1 MVALKS
7 SRLGA
12 LLVAFALVLSFFGAL
27 QLLTT
32 GTASATALACPAP
45 ATNVNDKV
53 DLDWDNLQLVNP
65 QGTQAKTVADLWDLG
80 VKLPWK
86 TKGAVKAGDFF
97 TYDATVAEAGTGQ
110 PILRPTAERTFDVR
124 SANGVVV
131 GCGTWGTDGIV
142 TVVFNENADSAA
154 EWAGSVTTS
163 AMVHYTGPAKE
174 NFQVQVGNKL
184 VANKL
189 NMVVKP
195 TGEARYAK
203 EGWLGLS
210 DSEDGDENKAV
221 MWRVILPAGDQ
232 SVTGASI
239 VDEVPAGEDWSFD
252 CATVTDYVKA
262 HTFVVV
268 DPTTPEGK
276 RQSKDTS
283 NGAFGAGST
292 VACTSQKVTVNFP
305 TIPAHQSAIVEI
317 PSRVEGAKR
326 AADVSGKF
334 TNTVNFN
341 VPGKNVAPVTKVA
354 RFGAVADAFA
364 HQTFSVIKK
373 VDGEL
378 PESAKNLDYT
388 LSITLKNDTDPSVN
402 KTYQA
407 TVKAGKKYTYP
418 GTLPLGTQVTV
429 SEGDLPTADG
439 ITWNEAESRIFETA
453 QGVSLKTNNRE
464 ATFTLSED
472 NVFVL
477 TLNNKLAPTPMPTP
491 SESPTPT
498 PSPTPSESP
507 TPTPTPSESPTPT
520 PTPTPSESPT
530 PTPTPTPSESPT
542 PTPTPTPSES
552 PTPTP
557 TPTPSE
563 SPTPTPTPTPSTPP
577 APRLAKTGAD
587 TTSLGFLAGLVTIAG
602 VSLVIAQR
610 RRG

>member
-477 TLNNKLAPTPMPTP
+477 TLNNKLAPTPTPTP

-507 TPTPTPSESPTPT
+507 TPTPTPP
-520 PTPTPSESPT
+520 
-530 PTPTPTPSESPT
+530 
-542 PTPTPTPSES
+542 
-552 PTPTP
+552 
-557 TPTPSE
+557 
-563 SPTPTPTPTPSTPP
+563 PTPSTPP

>member
-65 QGTQAKTVADLWDLG
+65 QGTRAKTVADLWDLG

-305 TIPAHQSAIVEI
+305 TIPANQSAIVEI

-453 QGVSLKTNNRE
+453 QGVSLKANNRE

-477 TLNNKLAPTPMPTP
+477 TLNNKLAPTPTPTP
-491 SESPTPT
+491 SE
-498 PSPTPSESP
+498 
-507 TPTPTPSESPTPT
+507 TPTPTPS
-520 PTPTPSESPT
+520 
-530 PTPTPTPSESPT
+530 
-542 PTPTPTPSES
+542 
-552 PTPTP
+552 
-557 TPTPSE
+557 PTPSE

-587 TTSLGFLAGLVTIAG
+587 TTSLGFLAGLVTIA
-602 VSLVIAQR
+602 
-610 RRG
+610 

>member
-110 PILRPTAERTFDVR
+110 PILRPTAERTFNVR

-174 NFQVQVGNKL
+174 NFQVQVGNKV
-184 VANKL
+184 VASKL

-239 VDEVPAGEDWSFD
+239 VDEVPAGEDWFFD

-305 TIPAHQSAIVEI
+305 TIPANQSAIVEI
-317 PSRVEGAKR
+317 PSRVQGAKR

-364 HQTFSVIKK
+364 HQTFAVIKK

-388 LSITLKNDTDPSVN
+388 LSITLKNDMDPSVN

-429 SEGDLPTADG
+429 SEGELPTADG

-453 QGVSLKTNNRE
+453 QGVSLKANNRE

-477 TLNNKLAPTPMPTP
+477 TLNNKLAPTPTP

-498 PSPTPSESP
+498 PS
-507 TPTPTPSESPTPT
+507 PTPSESPTPT

-530 PTPTPTPSESPT
+530 PTPTPP
-542 PTPTPTPSES
+542 
-552 PTPTP
+552 
-557 TPTPSE
+557 
-563 SPTPTPTPTPSTPP
+563 PTPSTPP
-577 APRLAKTGAD
+577 APRLAKTGTD
-587 TTSLGFLAGLVTIAG
+587 TTTLGFLAGLVTIAG

>member
-378 PESAKNLDYT
+378 PESVKNLDYT

-453 QGVSLKTNNRE
+453 QGVSLKANNRE

-477 TLNNKLAPTPMPTP
+477 TLNNKLA
-491 SESPTPT
+491 
-498 PSPTPSESP
+498 
-507 TPTPTPSESPTPT
+507 
-520 PTPTPSESPT
+520 

>member
-163 AMVHYTGPAKE
+163 AMVHYTGPAKG

-453 QGVSLKTNNRE
+453 QGVSLKANNRE

-477 TLNNKLAPTPMPTP
+477 TLNNKLAPTPTPTP

-498 PSPTPSESP
+498 PS
-507 TPTPTPSESPTPT
+507 
-520 PTPTPSESPT
+520 PTPSESPT

>member
-1 MVALKS
+1 
-7 SRLGA
+7 
-12 LLVAFALVLSFFGAL
+12 
-27 QLLTT
+27 
-32 GTASATALACPAP
+32 
-45 ATNVNDKV
+45 
-53 DLDWDNLQLVNP
+53 
-65 QGTQAKTVADLWDLG
+65 
-80 VKLPWK
+80 
-86 TKGAVKAGDFF
+86 
-97 TYDATVAEAGTGQ
+97 
-110 PILRPTAERTFDVR
+110 
-124 SANGVVV
+124 
-131 GCGTWGTDGIV
+131 
-142 TVVFNENADSAA
+142 
-154 EWAGSVTTS
+154 
-163 AMVHYTGPAKE
+163 MVHYTGPAKE
-174 NFQVQVGNKL
+174 NFQVQVGNKV
-184 VANKL
+184 VASKL

-195 TGEARYAK
+195 TGEACYAK
-203 EGWLGLS
+203 ESWLGLS

-305 TIPAHQSAIVEI
+305 TIPANQSAIVEI

-326 AADVSGKF
+326 AADVTGTF

-341 VPGKNVAPVTKVA
+341 VPGKNVAPVAKVA

-364 HQTFSVIKK
+364 QQTFSVIKK

-378 PESAKNLDYT
+378 PETAKNLDYT
-388 LSITLKNDTDPSVN
+388 HSITLKNDTDPSVN

-453 QGVSLKTNNRE
+453 QGVSLKANNRE
-464 ATFTLSED
+464 ATFTLSKD
-472 NVFVL
+472 NVFAL
-477 TLNNKLAPTPMPTP
+477 TLNNKLAPT
-491 SESPTPT
+491 
-498 PSPTPSESP
+498 
-507 TPTPTPSESPTPT
+507 PTPT

-542 PTPTPTPSES
+542 S
-552 PTPTP
+552 
-557 TPTPSE
+557 
-563 SPTPTPTPTPSTPP
+563 TPTPTPSTPP

-587 TTSLGFLAGLVTIAG
+587 TTSLGFLAGRVTIAG

>member
-364 HQTFSVIKK
+364 HQTFSMIKK

-378 PESAKNLDYT
+378 PESVKNIDYT

-453 QGVSLKTNNRE
+453 QGVSLKANNRE

-477 TLNNKLAPTPMPTP
+477 TLNNKLA
-491 SESPTPT
+491 
-498 PSPTPSESP
+498 
-507 TPTPTPSESPTPT
+507 
-520 PTPTPSESPT
+520 

>member
-1 MVALKS
+1 MALLYNYVLEATESHAHRQELFIVALKS
-7 SRLGA
+7 SRLGV
-12 LLVAFALVLSFFGAL
+12 LLVVFALVLSFFGAL

-32 GTASATALACPAP
+32 STASATALACPAP

-53 DLDWDNLQLVNP
+53 ALDGGNLQLVNP

-86 TKGAVKAGDFF
+86 TKGTVKAGDFF

-110 PILRPTAERTFDVR
+110 PILRPAAERTFDVR

-154 EWAGSVTTS
+154 EWSGSVTTS
-163 AMVHYTGPAKE
+163 AMVHYIGPAKE
-174 NFQVQVGNKL
+174 SFQVQVGNKV
-184 VANKL
+184 VASKF

-195 TGEARYAK
+195 TGQARYAK
-203 EGWLGLS
+203 EGWLGLR

-239 VDEVPAGEDWSFD
+239 VDEVPAGEDWSCD

-326 AADVSGKF
+326 AADMTGKF

-341 VPGKNVAPVTKVA
+341 VPGKNVAPVTTVA

-378 PESAKNLDYT
+378 PETAKNLDYT

-402 KTYQA
+402 KTYRA
-407 TVKAGKKYTYP
+407 TVKAGKKCTYP

-453 QGVSLKTNNRE
+453 QGVSLKANNRE
-464 ATFTLSED
+464 VTFTLSED
-472 NVFVL
+472 NVFAL
-477 TLNNKLAPTPMPTP
+477 TLNNKLA
-491 SESPTPT
+491 
-498 PSPTPSESP
+498 
-507 TPTPTPSESPTPT
+507 PTPT

-530 PTPTPTPSESPT
+530 PAPSL
-542 PTPTPTPSES
+542 
-552 PTPTP
+552 
-557 TPTPSE
+557 TPSE

>member
-163 AMVHYTGPAKE
+163 AMVHYTGPAKG

-453 QGVSLKTNNRE
+453 QGVSLKANNRE

-477 TLNNKLAPTPMPTP
+477 TLNNKLAPTPTPTP

-498 PSPTPSESP
+498 PS
-507 TPTPTPSESPTPT
+507 
-520 PTPTPSESPT
+520 
-530 PTPTPTPSESPT
+530 PTPSESPT